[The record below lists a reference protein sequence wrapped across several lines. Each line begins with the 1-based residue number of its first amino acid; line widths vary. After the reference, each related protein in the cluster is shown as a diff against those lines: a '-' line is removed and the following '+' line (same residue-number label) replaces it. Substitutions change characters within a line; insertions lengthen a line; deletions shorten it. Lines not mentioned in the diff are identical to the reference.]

1 MKKIFATWILLL
13 MVGVSL
19 VHTQPA
25 FEQRSLEEADGQ
37 GNVYAVA
44 FSGW

>member
-19 VHTQPA
+19 VHAQPA
-25 FEQRSLEEADGQ
+25 FEQRSLEEALYQ
-37 GNVYAVA
+37 N
-44 FSGW
+44 